1 MWFISHVYANILN
14 CFIHFQAWSM
24 AALRFRVA
32 RLYRAYYTY
41 SFHGPRTH
49 HRFSQGRPFAMQEAT
64 MALAM
69 ILQKF
74 NLEFADPDYE
84 LEIKQTL
91 TIKPK
96 NFFMHAIPRKDVYTT
111 A

>member
-1 MWFISHVYANILN
+1 MWFIRHINVGLLN
-14 CFIHFQAWSM
+14 WFIHFQAWGM
-24 AALRFRVA
+24 AALRFRIA
-32 RLYRAYYTY
+32 RLYRACEPTSFHARRAHY
-41 SFHGPRTH
+41 SFT
-49 HRFSQGRPFAMQEAT
+49 QGRPFAMQEAT